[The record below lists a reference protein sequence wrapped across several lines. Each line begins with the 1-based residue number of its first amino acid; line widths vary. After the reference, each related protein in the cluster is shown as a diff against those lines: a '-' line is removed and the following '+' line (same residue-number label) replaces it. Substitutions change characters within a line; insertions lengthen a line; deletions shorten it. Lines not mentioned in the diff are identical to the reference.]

1 METYL
6 KTYSKNDELI
16 QKTMKIL
23 DHTRELRELENISRS
38 GGGGCESSRTLAPSL
53 FPFSM
58 FPFRPGNLG
67 LFGALLQPPAPEKKN
82 EQINEII
89 YANLN
94 SEI

>member
-16 QKTMKIL
+16 QKTTKIL
-23 DHTRELRELENISRS
+23 NHTRELRELENISRS

-53 FPFSM
+53 FHFSV

-67 LFGALLQPPAPEKKN
+67 LFRALLQPPAPEKKMN
-82 EQINEII
+82 KLFIQI
-89 YANLN
+89 
-94 SEI
+94 